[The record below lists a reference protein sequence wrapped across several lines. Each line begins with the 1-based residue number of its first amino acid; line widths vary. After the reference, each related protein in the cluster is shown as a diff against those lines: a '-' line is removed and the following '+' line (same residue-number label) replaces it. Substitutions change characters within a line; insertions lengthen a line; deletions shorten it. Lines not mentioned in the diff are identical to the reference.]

1 MSKISPCLWFNDNAE
16 EAVDFY
22 VSVFK
27 NSKIKKT
34 ARYGE
39 AASNASGRPKGS
51 VMTIIFELEGQEFM
65 ALNGGPHFTF
75 SPAIS
80 LRVDCKTQ
88 KEINNLWKKL
98 SADKSVEQC
107 GWLKDRFGVSWQ
119 IVPTIIGRMIQDKD
133 SEKRERVMRALLQM
147 KKLDIHALQRA
158 YDRP

>member
-1 MSKISPCLWFNDNAE
+1 VPKISPCLWFNDNAE

-22 VSVFK
+22 TSVFK
-27 NSKIKKT
+27 NSKIKKI

-39 AASNASGRPKGS
+39 AGANASGRPNGTI
-51 VMTIIFELEGQEFM
+51 MTIIFELEGQEFT

-88 KEINNLWKKL
+88 REIDKLWKKL

-107 GWLKDRFGVSWQ
+107 GWLKDKYGVSWQ
-119 IVPTIIGRMIQDKD
+119 IVPTVIGRMMQDRD
-133 SEKRERVMRALLQM
+133 SEKKERVMKAVLRM
-147 KKLDIHALQRA
+147 KKLDIQALQHA
-158 YDRP
+158 YNRP